1 MTQPDFLIIKQIVNM
16 KKAITTCMLCAC
28 LLLTGACTSDNS
40 AGKAAEKAIEMLQKE
55 DFQGYNS
62 MLYLPGQEKENNQQ
76 LSKKKELITEV
87 IQGYLHRELERKG
100 GIKSYK
106 VLNET
111 QNGNKAE
118 IRMEISYGNGD
129 TDEETISLIKSND
142 NKWLI
147 NLEKNGKGR

>member
-1 MTQPDFLIIKQIVNM
+1 
-16 KKAITTCMLCAC
+16 
-28 LLLTGACTSDNS
+28 
-40 AGKAAEKAIEMLQKE
+40 
-55 DFQGYNS
+55 